1 MIRILFVDD
10 HAMFRQ
16 GLRGLLQE
24 SGLFDIVSEC
34 SDSMTALDEIK
45 RVRPDIA
52 LVDISMPD
60 VGGIPLVQ
68 NLRKEGIAIPVIMLT
83 MHEDPVW
90 CRRAME
96 AGANGYIL
104 KGDAFAELITGIE
117 TVLGGSTYISPR
129 IPVDAETPLKE
140 LSTRELEVL
149 QLICQGRNNRAIAEE
164 LCLSIKTIETHR
176 TKLMKKLNLH
186 NTADLV
192 RRSLELGVF

>member
-24 SGLFDIVSEC
+24 SGLFEIVAEC
-34 SDSMTALDEIK
+34 SDSLMALDEIRRMK
-45 RVRPDIA
+45 PDIA

-68 NLRKEGIAIPVIMLT
+68 SVRKEGITIPLIMLT

-96 AGANGYIL
+96 AGANGYIM
-104 KGDAFAELITGIE
+104 KGDAFDELITGIN
-117 TVLGGSTYISPR
+117 TVLGGGTYISSR
-129 IPVDAETPLKE
+129 VSVDAETALSQ

-149 QLICQGRNNRAIAEE
+149 QLICQGKNNRVIADE

-176 TKLMKKLNLH
+176 TKLMKKLDLH

-192 RRSLELGVF
+192 RRSIELGVF

>member
-83 MHEDPVW
+83 MHEDPIW
-90 CRRAME
+90 CRR
-96 AGANGYIL
+96 
-104 KGDAFAELITGIE
+104 ELITGIE

-129 IPVDAETPLKE
+129 ITVDAETPLKQ